1 MIFYFL
7 LLCAT
12 RAQFFDEP
20 EDNRTDEEKENEIL
34 RMIKNR
40 EKQLEV
46 GRGRVMQI
54 LILWFLIDMKKS
66 YYHYPIFFVIEFRN
80 CFF

>member
-7 LLCAT
+7 LLCA

-46 GRGRVMQI
+46 GRGRV
-54 LILWFLIDMKKS
+54 F
-66 YYHYPIFFVIEFRN
+66 HF
-80 CFF
+80 

>member
-7 LLCAT
+7 LLCA

-20 EDNRTDEEKENEIL
+20 EDNRTDEEKEKEIL
-34 RMIKNR
+34 MMMKNR

-46 GRGRVMQI
+46 GRGRVLKI
-54 LILWFLIDMKKS
+54 LTRTLQSIYYALLVLKQFNFHLKK
-66 YYHYPIFFVIEFRN
+66 
-80 CFF
+80 

>member
-1 MIFYFL
+1 MTKNKKVMIFYFL
-7 LLCAT
+7 LLCA

-46 GRGRVMQI
+46 GRGRVFFI
-54 LILWFLIDMKKS
+54 FKK
-66 YYHYPIFFVIEFRN
+66 I
-80 CFF
+80 